1 MIIQAEGFSS
11 GKRGLEVFIDNQD
24 VAEAEQLYT
33 LMVKLKGIAFEC
45 QEHYQMKGGIVNVNR
60 QYLNKAMSILRARDR
75 EVTAYGPGGEYN
87 NRLVRQPSVCSV
99 WPVIAYTNW
108 RGFRPI
114 WDVGSYRE

>member
-1 MIIQAEGFSS
+1 MNLLAPTFSTS
-11 GKRGLEVFIDNQD
+11 DSLNSALID
-24 VAEAEQLYT
+24 
-33 LMVKLKGIAFEC
+33 EC
-45 QEHYQMKGGIVNVNR
+45 EGGIVNVNR

-87 NRLVRQPSVCSV
+87 NRLVRKPSVCSV